1 MLEERNQRGRQRKGV
16 IAGEDS
22 GDGLRRQGKGLAFE
36 RQQTDT
42 PFTATGPRQ
51 TAGLDMHKSVC
62 AEVGSRLGCFS
73 SFFFLRALLHLIN
86 IKLSGQLPSS
96 RDPAVSG
103 VDRVLIT
110 SPA

>member
-36 RQQTDT
+36 RQQILLSQQQDQ
-42 PFTATGPRQ
+42 GRQ
-51 TAGLDMHKSVC
+51 QGWTCTSQCVQKW
-62 AEVGSRLGCFS
+62 EVAWDVSHL
-73 SFFFLRALLHLIN
+73 FFFLRALLHLIN

>member
-1 MLEERNQRGRQRKGV
+1 MLTLEERNQRGKQRKGV

-36 RQQTDT
+36 RQQMLLS
-42 PFTATGPRQ
+42 Q
-51 TAGLDMHKSVC
+51 QLDQGQQQAWTCPSQCEQKWEAAWDVSH
-62 AEVGSRLGCFS
+62 
-73 SFFFLRALLHLIN
+73 FFFLRALLHLIN

-96 RDPAVSG
+96 RDPAVTG